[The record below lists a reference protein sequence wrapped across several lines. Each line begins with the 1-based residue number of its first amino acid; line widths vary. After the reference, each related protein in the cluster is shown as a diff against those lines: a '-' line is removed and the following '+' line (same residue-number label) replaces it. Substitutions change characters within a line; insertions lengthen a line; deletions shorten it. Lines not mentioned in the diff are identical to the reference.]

1 MTFQQDLLKLLIVV
15 NVAVILIKLIM
26 RTFPDLWK
34 LLRLR
39 NPLWVIFGLFL
50 SYLLFQRIWSG
61 LFVEND

>member
-15 NVAVILIKLIM
+15 NVAVILIKLM

-61 LFVEND
+61 LFVENY